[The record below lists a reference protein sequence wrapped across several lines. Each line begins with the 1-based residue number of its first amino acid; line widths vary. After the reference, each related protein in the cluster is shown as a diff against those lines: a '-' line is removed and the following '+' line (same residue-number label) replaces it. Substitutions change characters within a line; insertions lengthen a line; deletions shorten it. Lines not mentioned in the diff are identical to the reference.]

1 MKKFTFFLTI
11 LCGIQIFSQITM
23 NRDQSFGNNGV
34 FTSEIT
40 SSQTIL
46 NSNIIILPDDSIL
59 YVINDVGGNYIFKL
73 KPNGILD
80 TGFANNGRLQFT
92 ENNFLNVVT
101 QGEKLIVYFGPTLSD
116 YNYDD
121 SKIMR
126 YHSNGTVDTTFGT
139 EGVLNEVTE
148 STNPQALSVLVLADL
163 SLIVTN
169 SNTAYPKKFTANGI
183 LDSTFGNNGEINY
196 AYYFPLG
203 QDSTGKI
210 ATCDITS
217 LSSSIYSFFD
227 LNAVTEN
234 HVLDLNDYECNQY
247 NGYTLQNKSNLSTR
261 MSASGMVYSVIEYQN
276 YPVAD
281 FSRLV
286 VIKNEQLDPAFQGNG
301 FVTSADNEQFLDV
314 GFSENIFVVL
324 NQKSN
329 QQALNAYS
337 DTGNALQINNQ
348 RDFDLLSGQ
357 EIEVKDNYILVNS
370 ILRNAQQNP
379 VSLKIEKFLIT
390 NESLSTSQ
398 NNLQRIEIENPVKD
412 FLRIKNSENAADLEL
427 FNLEG
432 RKVLSSTKVENIAV
446 ANLPAGNYIL
456 KITMKNGAVFSKK
469 LIKN

>member
-11 LCGIQIFSQITM
+11 LCGIQIFSQISM

-34 FTSEIT
+34 FSSTIN

-46 NSNIIILPDDSIL
+46 NSNVMILPDDSIL
-59 YVINDVGGNYIFKL
+59 YVINDIGGNYIFKL
-73 KPNGILD
+73 KPNGTLD
-80 TGFANNGRLQFT
+80 TGFANNGRLQFI
-92 ENNFLNVVT
+92 ENNFLNVVI
-101 QGEKLIVYFGPTLSD
+101 QDEKLIVYFGPTLSD

-126 YHSNGTVDTTFGT
+126 YNANGTLDTTFAT
-139 EGVLNEVTE
+139 NGVLNEVTE
-148 STNPQALSVLVLADL
+148 STNPQALSVLVLDDL

-169 SNTAYPKKFTANGI
+169 SNTSYPKKFTADGI
-183 LDSTFGNNGEINY
+183 LDSSFGDNGQINY

-210 ATCDITS
+210 ATCDISS

-261 MSASGMVYSVIEYQN
+261 MSPNGTVYSVIEYQN
-276 YPVAD
+276 YPVVD

-286 VIKNEQLDPAFQGNG
+286 VIKNEQLDPTFKGNG
-301 FVTSADNEQFLDV
+301 FVTSEDNEQFLDV
-314 GFSENIFVVL
+314 GLSENIFVVL

-337 DTGNALQINNQ
+337 DTGIALQINNQ
-348 RDFDLLSGQ
+348 RDFDLQSGQ
-357 EIEVKDNYILVNS
+357 EIEVKNNYILVNS

-379 VSLKIEKFLIT
+379 VSLKIEKFLIST
-390 NESLSTSQ
+390 EKLSTSQ
-398 NNLQRIEIENPVKD
+398 SNLQRIEIENPIKD
-412 FLRIKNSENAADLEL
+412 FLRIKNAKNAAGIEL
-427 FNLEG
+427 YNMEG
-432 RKVLSSTKVENIAV
+432 RKILSSTKLENIPTI
-446 ANLPAGNYIL
+446 NLPAGNYIL
-456 KITMKNGAVFSKK
+456 KITMTNGEVFSKK